1 MTEEQNTEREE
12 DGQADAIAAT
22 AVISLV
28 VLALYIWLS
37 GMPS

>member
-1 MTEEQNTEREE
+1 MSDETQEPQNG
-12 DGQADAIAAT
+12 DGAADAFAAT
-22 AVISLV
+22 TVIAVV